1 MTRTNVVCLKVAA
14 ALLSLLAVVGTAVV
28 STAHAGTVIAGG
40 QADGVSVEA
49 GGPGVYNYDKDGY
62 LFFATVGPNSGAN
75 GAAISSFSTAHD
87 SISMPTYI
95 SSVSPVALST
105 EAWGFSY
112 SHIQPTIGNTV
123 ESGVA
128 YLTGTPGNEYQ
139 LLDIQFGTGPL
150 PSEVRIG
157 VLVNAEPAANQSP
170 TALRLE
176 GPGGVSDSAT
186 QIVSHAGTQ
195 GEGDLYFFDV
205 APTPGSVYELFGT
218 APPPTMFGTN
228 LTIAGLTFATVPEP
242 SSLVGLAGLAA
253 MGLFVVVRRRHGA
266 RG

>member
-1 MTRTNVVCLKVAA
+1 MTRFHSASLK
-14 ALLSLLAVVGTAVV
+14 LSAGLLALV
-28 STAHAGTVIAGG
+28 AGFGLATESVRAASVIAGG
-40 QADGVSVEA
+40 QADGVSLEA

-62 LFFATVGPNSGAN
+62 LFVATVGPNGAPN
-75 GAAISSFSTAHD
+75 GAAISSFSTTQD

-95 SSVSPVALST
+95 SGVSPVELSM

-128 YLTGTPGNEYQ
+128 YLTGTPGNEYH
-139 LLDIQFGTGPL
+139 LLDITFGNGPL
-150 PSEVRIG
+150 PSEVQIG

-170 TALRLE
+170 TALLLE

-186 QIVSHAGTQ
+186 QVVSRGNV

-218 APPPTMFGTN
+218 APPATIFGTN

-242 SSLVGLAGLAA
+242 SSFVGLAGLAA
-253 MGLFVVVRRRHGA
+253 MGLFVVVRRHCGA